1 MIVLIQTQEMLIA
14 LQNQKIRNSLE
25 RNTYKTNIY
34 ERKHN
39 CLSDYG
45 EILDY
50 SREKA
55 SEVLGWISPEW
66 IEEIENENTIT
77 LICNAEA

>member
-1 MIVLIQTQEMLIA
+1 MMVLIQTQEMLIA

-25 RNTYKTNIY
+25 RDTYETNIY

-45 EILDY
+45 KILSY

-55 SEVLGWISPEW
+55 SEVLGWISPE
-66 IEEIENENTIT
+66 
-77 LICNAEA
+77 